1 MAVTSEGLTLTE
13 QQRKAQAA
21 ITVRLITQMKL
32 LWPLLDLTD
41 LDRTSPLWLSFVQQL
56 LLDSHAESVAV
67 AREYLRQFRIAEV
80 GTTIAVFDKIR
91 VALDPAATTAMRV
104 TGPVKV
110 KQSMTAGLSLSQ
122 AGRLAFS
129 ETARTAQ
136 LLVLNGGRQMIET
149 GIRRDR
155 RTIGYQ
161 RVTDGN
167 PCYFCAMLASR
178 GPVYRKDSFANAKVH
193 IGCGCSLEPVYSRDT
208 NWLKRSEEY
217 AAVYAGVTPGAN
229 QTVVAAFRA
238 AYDAQR

>member
-1 MAVTSEGLTLTE
+1 MAVTTEGTTLTE
-13 QQRKAQAA
+13 QQRRAQAGV
-21 ITVRLITQMKL
+21 TRRLIAQMKL

-41 LDRTSPLWLSFVQQL
+41 LDRTSTLWLSFVQQL

-67 AREYLRQFRIAEV
+67 AREYLREFRIAEL
-80 GTTIAVFDKIR
+80 GTTIALFDKIN
-91 VALDPAATTAMRV
+91 VGLDPTATTAMRV

-122 AGRLAFS
+122 AGRLAFN

-136 LLVLNGGRQMIET
+136 MLVLNGGRQMIES

-155 RTIGYQ
+155 RALGYQ

-193 IGCGCSLEPVYSRDT
+193 IGCGCTLEPVYSRDT
-208 NWLKRSEEY
+208 QWLARSEEY
-217 AAVYAGVTPGAN
+217 AAIYANVEPGSN

-238 AYDAQR
+238 AYNAQR